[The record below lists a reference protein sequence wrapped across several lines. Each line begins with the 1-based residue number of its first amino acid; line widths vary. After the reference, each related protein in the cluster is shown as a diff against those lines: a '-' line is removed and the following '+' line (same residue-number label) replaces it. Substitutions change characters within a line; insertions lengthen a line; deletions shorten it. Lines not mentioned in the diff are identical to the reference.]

1 MSDSILTSVKKGVG
15 GITESDTSFD
25 DDIIM
30 HTNSTL
36 SKLTQLGVGPKQG
49 FRIRDKS
56 STWEDFVGDDPRL
69 DMVRSFV
76 VLSVRMM
83 FDPPSSGTAA
93 KAFEQQIAEYEWRLN
108 AQVETPGDETDDQHN
123 NVPDSED

>member
-1 MSDSILTSVKKGVG
+1 MSTSILTSVKKGVG
-15 GITESDTSFD
+15 GIVESDESFD
-25 DDIIM
+25 SDIIM
-30 HTNSTL
+30 HTNSVL

-49 FRIRDKS
+49 FRILDKS

-69 DMVRSFV
+69 DMVQSFV

-93 KAFEQQIAEYEWRLN
+93 KAFEEQIAEYEWRLN
-108 AQVETPGDETDDQHN
+108 VQVETPGEEPEPESDD
-123 NVPDSED
+123 